1 MIIIK
6 QAKSTRYHVPAKQGE
21 IIHIASQLLIP
32 SARASQTCKQPLP
45 GESVLQL
52 FI

>member
-6 QAKSTRYHVPAKQGE
+6 QAKSTRYHVSAKQGE